1 MCNMPKGKLRKNN
14 YRSRKSFYYVRFRCD
29 GGGKGLRSE
38 RRAPAAKEQVSE
50 AKIAVAK
57 IIDGVAVWAVLGRS

>member
-1 MCNMPKGKLRKNN
+1 M
-14 YRSRKSFYYVRFRCD
+14 
-29 GGGKGLRSE
+29 RSE

-57 IIDGVAVWAVLGRS
+57 IIDGVAVWAVLGRVGSDG